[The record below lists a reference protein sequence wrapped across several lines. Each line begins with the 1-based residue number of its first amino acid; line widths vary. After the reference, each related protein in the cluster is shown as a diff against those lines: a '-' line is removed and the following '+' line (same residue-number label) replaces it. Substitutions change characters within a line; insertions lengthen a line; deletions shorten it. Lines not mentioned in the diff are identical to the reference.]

1 MVQAAW
7 ATLSTQLKDPDD
19 PLPNAVGE
27 TVDEA
32 VNGLRALWVVRSFVI
47 CIYILSCCTIIK
59 ERPIAS
65 TCSLNYCCARCGR
78 STYNHVLSGWLPLD
92 LLILLIKQ

>member
-47 CIYILSCCTIIK
+47 S
-59 ERPIAS
+59 
-65 TCSLNYCCARCGR
+65 
-78 STYNHVLSGWLPLD
+78 
-92 LLILLIKQ
+92 ILLYYY